1 MHASLAVGVVSLI
14 TASAMGQVNLSAL
27 MVADDTFVASIST
40 DPNAAG
46 SIFLSATNFF
56 LGPFSGS
63 TTLPGPGTYYLQI
76 RAENFGNQR
85 MMSGLFTLDNPLA
98 TFANGSSSLL
108 SGISSWTVSD
118 TGFGISPAAPVV
130 VPNGWGV
137 YPGLES
143 ASYIWHSSPASVAYF
158 TAEITVVPA
167 PASLALLSLF
177 ALGRRRR

>member
-1 MHASLAVGVVSLI
+1 MRGILSIAAVSLI
-14 TASAMGQVNLSAL
+14 TASAMGQVNLNAL
-27 MVADDTFVASIST
+27 MVADDSFQASIST

-46 SIFLSATNFF
+46 SVFLSGSNFNST
-56 LGPFSGS
+56 FSGS

-76 RAENFGNQR
+76 RAETFGGQR

-98 TFANGSSSLL
+98 TFANGSSSLV
-108 SGISSWTVSD
+108 SGISTWTVSD
-118 TGFGISPAAPVV
+118 TGFGIAPAAPVV
-130 VPNGWGV
+130 VPNGWGSFV
-137 YPGLES
+137 GLES
-143 ASYIWHSSPASVAYF
+143 AAFIWHSSPESVAYF

>member
-1 MHASLAVGVVSLI
+1 MRGILSITAVSLI

-27 MVADDTFVASIST
+27 MVADDSFQASIST

-46 SIFLSATNFF
+46 KNFLSGSNFNST
-56 LGPFSGS
+56 FSGS
-63 TTLPGPGTYYLQI
+63 TTLPGPGTYYLHI
-76 RAENFGNQR
+76 RAEDFGGQR

-98 TFANGSSSLL
+98 TFSNGSSTLL

-118 TGFGISPAAPVV
+118 TGFGISPVAPVV

-137 YPGLES
+137 RPGLES
-143 ASYIWHSSPASVAYF
+143 AAYIWHPSSGPVAYF

-167 PASLALLSLF
+167 PASLTLLSLF